1 MKANRTTTAA
11 TAATTVLLLLLASVG
26 TVSAGDLES
35 ADRSI
40 HDVIDH
46 YVHLKLKQQN
56 VRSASLAEDFNFV
69 RRVTLDLAG
78 RIPTTAEA
86 REYVEST
93 AADKKLKL
101 IDRLLASP
109 DFAYHQRNELDSLL
123 MEGQRSSDEWR
134 QYLLAAVREN
144 RSWDQLFREM
154 MIGRDDDPAQK
165 TALTFLKQRA
175 KSVDDMTDD
184 TSRIFFGVSINCA
197 KCHDHPLVPDWEQ
210 DHYFGFSSFFNRT
223 YLTKKNTLAEKYSG
237 GVKFKTTDGKEK
249 QAKFMFLTGQVV
261 DEPQVEKTAEQR
273 KQEAAEVKRQMKD
286 AKAPPPTPPEFS
298 PRAQLVTLAL
308 SESETPF
315 FARSI
320 VNRTWARFLGR
331 GLYHPL
337 DQMHSGNEASHP
349 QLTGWLTR
357 DLIAH
362 FYDLKRLMRGIVLSD
377 TYARS
382 SRWDGAGDPPAA
394 ELFAVAQFRPLTPQQ
409 YALSLHVATANPDS
423 FPIDVKPEEWAKRRE
438 SLEKAANGFAAK
450 IERPGEHFL
459 VSVDEALLFSNSDRI
474 DRDFLRNSG
483 DKLIGR
489 LNAIGDRRQMIET
502 AFWAICSRPPDAE
515 ETKTIEDYL
524 SARKDRP
531 EAAIQQTV
539 WALITSPELRFNY

>member
-1 MKANRTTTAA
+1 MKANCSTIASAA
-11 TAATTVLLLLLASVG
+11 VTVLLLLATTG
-26 TVSAGDLES
+26 TARADELEP

-40 HDVIDH
+40 AGVVDH
-46 YVHLKLKQQN
+46 YVNLKLKQQN
-56 VRSASLAEDFNFV
+56 VRSAKPAEDFNFV

-86 REYVEST
+86 RDYIKST
-93 AADKKLKL
+93 AADKKTKL

-123 MEGQRSSDEWR
+123 MEGERNSAEWR
-134 QYLLAAVREN
+134 QYLLTAVREN

-165 TALTFLKQRA
+165 TALVFLTKRA
-175 KSVDDMTDD
+175 KSVDDMTND
-184 TSRIFFGVSINCA
+184 TSRIFFGVSIDCA

-210 DHYFGFSSFFNRT
+210 DHYFGLSSFFSRT
-223 YLTKKNTLAEKYSG
+223 YLTKKNTLAEKHSG
-237 GVKFKTTDGKEK
+237 EVKFKTTEGKEK
-249 QAKFMFLTGQVV
+249 QAKFMFLTGQTV
-261 DEPQVEKTAEQR
+261 DEPKVEKTAEQR
-273 KQEAAEVKRQMKD
+273 KQEDAEVKQQMKD
-286 AKAPPPTPPEFS
+286 AKAPQPKSPAFS

-308 SESETPF
+308 NESETPF

-320 VNRTWARFLGR
+320 VNRTWARLMDR

-349 QLTGWLTR
+349 QLIDWLTR
-357 DLIAH
+357 DLTAH
-362 FYDLKRLMRGIVLSD
+362 SYDLKRLIRGIVLSD

-382 SRWDGAGDPPAA
+382 SRWEGEGDPPDA

-423 FPIDVKPEEWAKRRE
+423 FPIDVKPVEWAKRRE
-438 SLEKAANGFAAK
+438 SLENAADGFAAK
-450 IERPGEHFL
+450 IERPTEHFL
-459 VSVDEALLFSNSDRI
+459 VSVDEALLFSNSDHI
-474 DRDFLRNSG
+474 DRDFLRNAG

-489 LNAIGDRRQMIET
+489 LNAITDRKQMIET

-515 ETKTIEDYL
+515 ETKSIEEYL
-524 SARKDRP
+524 SARQDRP